1 MGILAA
7 RVDMRVTKEAVL
19 LVLFSSLVSGGPVRG
34 PARVVRSPQEITQEV
49 LLTPFNLV
57 RDTGNTAFHAG
68 SDAVHAVPSA
78 VDTVS
83 DLTVGTINAVPTT
96 VDNVASF
103 GVNSI
108 RNAPS
113 NAVTLVNGVPTF
125 ANSAFNTLRNAPGR
139 FVSFGNTALSTA
151 GQVPST
157 AFRMTNGA
165 FRAGANALRNTPGAF
180 TTFASNAGGFVRQVP
195 QNIVSA
201 PQTFLGAGAT
211 GVRTVATDGMN
222 MITSLPGHAVQLTG
236 TALRTGGALFNGGTR
251 LMFATGDSLLRTGL
265 NTVNGGGRV
274 LFATADSG
282 MRMANNAFDRVR
294 QLF

>member
-7 RVDMRVTKEAVL
+7 RVAMRVTKEAVL

-34 PARVVRSPQEITQEV
+34 PTRVVRSPQEITQEV

-68 SDAVHAVPSA
+68 SDVVHAVPSA
-78 VDTVS
+78 VNTVSDTAVNSVNIVPQTVDAVS

-96 VDNVASF
+96 V
-103 GVNSI
+103 NSI

-113 NAVTLVNGVPTF
+113 NAVTLINGVPTF
-125 ANSAFNTLRNAPGR
+125 ANSAFNTLRNAPGQ
-139 FVSFGNTALSTA
+139 FVSFGNTALNTA

-180 TTFASNAGGFVRQVP
+180 TSFASNAGGFVRQVP
-195 QNIVSA
+195 QNIVRA
-201 PQTFLGAGAT
+201 PSTFLGAGAT

-222 MITSLPGHAVQLTG
+222 MITSIPRNALQLTG
-236 TALRTGGALFNGGTR
+236 TA
-251 LMFATGDSLLRTGL
+251 LRTGL

-274 LFATADSG
+274 LLATADSG
-282 MRMANNAFDRVR
+282 MRMANNAFDRV
-294 QLF
+294 